1 MAKNMQPIAKRCKAL
16 GISPAV
22 MGYAKKTT
30 NRNPGS
36 QMKRKKSEYGIQL
49 AEKQK
54 AKYTYGVLERQFHNM
69 FNAAAKADGITGEV
83 LLQNLESRLDNVVFR
98 LGIAPTRAAA
108 RQLVNHKHIVV
119 NGNVV
124 AVNTKNCVI
133 EGADKLIATVGLRD
147 VVVVD
152 TKDATL
158 ITTKENAGEIKQ
170 VLAKLRE
177 SGRNEYL

>member
-1 MAKNMQPIAKRCKAL
+1 MFVWRVSTILDCFKKYMPSTHDGLLKIKE
-16 GISPAV
+16 AV
-22 MGYAKKTT
+22 GTPQEDT
-30 NRNPGS
+30 
-36 QMKRKKSEYGIQL
+36 
-49 AEKQK
+49 
-54 AKYTYGVLERQFHNM
+54 VLEKEFP
-69 FNAAAKADGITGEV
+69 
-83 LLQNLESRLDNVVFR
+83 NLESQSVDY
-98 LGIAPTRAAA
+98 GIMEKAENIYTLAGNFGWDDVGSWLAVGRIK
-108 RQLVNHKHIVV
+108 QNDENGNVV

-124 AVNTKNCVI
+124 TVNTKNCVI